1 MVSTKQNRRRCG
13 RSLFA
18 RALLILP
25 LGMVLFGFSRH
36 EVRAQTQAPSCTVA
50 LDSLMSKWQSI
61 GFVEPGKPA
70 QMVVAS
76 RAGYT
81 ATGGQFNF
89 MRQQIRA
96 GARDCEA
103 GHDAEALGHID
114 KVRVILDRL
123 GRI

>member
-1 MVSTKQNRRRCG
+1 MVSTKQNHRRRG
-13 RSLFA
+13 RSALA

-25 LGMVLFGFSRH
+25 LGMALSGFSGH
-36 EVRAQTQAPSCTVA
+36 EVRAQAQAPSCAAA

-61 GFVEPGKPA
+61 GFVEPGEPA
-70 QMVVAS
+70 QMVVVG
-76 RAGYT
+76 RPGYM
-81 ATGGQFNF
+81 ATGAQFNY

-103 GHDAEALGHID
+103 GHDAEALAHIN
-114 KVRVILDRL
+114 KVRAILDRL